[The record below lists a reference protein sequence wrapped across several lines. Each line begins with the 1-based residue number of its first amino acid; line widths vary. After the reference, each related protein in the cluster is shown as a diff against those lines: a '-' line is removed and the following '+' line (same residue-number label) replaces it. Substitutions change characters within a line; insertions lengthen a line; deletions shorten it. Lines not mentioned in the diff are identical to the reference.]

1 MNKRLTKLKGL
12 IDDGSVPTILEVR
25 TNSREYSYEDVIAL
39 DYGFVQD
46 LYMGNENFETWFT
59 YIGPKPIKLNDLVL
73 IKDEM
78 IEIIFAEYKDDMHRE
93 LEDTLQYQYDTLNR
107 AREEAYDIADRLES
121 DVPIYKH
128 GEGYSLWQGESLVE
142 WVRPNFN
149 ELDYHGI

>member
-59 YIGPKPIKLNDLVL
+59 YTGPKPIKLNDLTL
-73 IKDEM
+73 NKNEM
-78 IEIIFAEYKDDMHRE
+78 IEII
-93 LEDTLQYQYDTLNR
+93 
-107 AREEAYDIADRLES
+107 
-121 DVPIYKH
+121 
-128 GEGYSLWQGESLVE
+128 
-142 WVRPNFN
+142 
-149 ELDYHGI
+149 LDYYGI